1 MNTQKAVYNRL
12 FVEEEKTELETH
24 KVELALELGGLKTF
38 SKSLLGQIKS
48 YKRKFETLDD
58 FVRELRNEAG
68 ELDKRTDKFYQ
79 EVEEITKE
87 GKKIAKDLGIKFEE
101 TPIGKEVD
109 KINRSILI
117 GDLDVI
123 KEGLAINLK

>member
-1 MNTQKAVYNRL
+1 MITKKAVYNGL
-12 FVEEEKTELETH
+12 FSKKTELETH

>member
-1 MNTQKAVYNRL
+1 MNTQKSVYNRL
-12 FVEEEKTELETH
+12 FSKEEKTELETH

-68 ELDKRTDKFYQ
+68 ELDKRTEKFYQ

-109 KINRSILI
+109 KINDSILI
-117 GDLDVI
+117 GDLRVI
-123 KEGLAINLK
+123 REGLAINLK